1 MSSRYAVYF
10 APDRH
15 SPWRT
20 FGAHWL
26 GRDEHDSGVLPQP
39 LVEGISP
46 GELER
51 ITQKPRRYGFHA
63 TLKAPFRLAAGYDE
77 TSLLS
82 RLGALALKLKPVALS
97 PLKVTTLGDLGGSS
111 AFVALTPHATCEH
124 SPVDLL
130 ALAAA
135 CVTETDDLRAP
146 LTQQE
151 LARRRSTPLNARQIE
166 LLNLYGYPHVLEKFR
181 LHMTLTGPVEA
192 SVAQQVMRAVAPK
205 IAQLN
210 ADTPLW
216 LDRLCLFVE
225 RKPGAPFHR
234 IIDLKLTA

>member
-10 APDRH
+10 APDRY
-15 SPWRT
+15 SPWRS

-46 GELER
+46 NELER
-51 ITQKPRRYGFHA
+51 ITQEPRRYGFHA
-63 TLKAPFRLAAGYDE
+63 TLKAPFRLADGHDE
-77 TSLLS
+77 TRLMS
-82 RLGALALKLKPVALS
+82 RLGALARQLKPVALS
-97 PLKVTTLGDLGGSS
+97 PLKVTTLG
-111 AFVALTPHATCEH
+111 AFVALTPHVAGNQL
-124 SPVDLL
+124 PADLQ

-135 CVTETDDLRAP
+135 CVTEIDDLRAP

-151 LARRRSTPLNARQIE
+151 LARRRSTALDARQTE
-166 LLNLYGYPHVLEKFR
+166 LLNLYGYPHVLERFR

-192 SVAQQVMRAVAPK
+192 PVAQQVMRAVAPK

-210 ADTPLW
+210 ANTPLW

-225 RKPGAPFHR
+225 RQPGAPFHR
-234 IIDLKLTA
+234 IIDLKLSA

>member
-1 MSSRYAVYF
+1 MSPRYAVYF
-10 APDRH
+10 SPDRH
-15 SPWRT
+15 SPWRS

-26 GRDEHDSGVLPQP
+26 GRDEHDSGVFAQP

-51 ITQKPRRYGFHA
+51 ITQEPRRYGFHA
-63 TLKAPFRLAAGYDE
+63 TLKAPFRLAAGHNE
-77 TSLLS
+77 TTLVS

-97 PLKVTTLGDLGGSS
+97 PLKVTMVGD
-111 AFVALTPHATCEH
+111 FVALTSHAAGDQP
-124 SPVDLL
+124 PVDLL

-135 CVTETDDLRAP
+135 CVTEIDDLRAP

-151 LARRRSTPLNARQIE
+151 LARRRSTELDARQTE
-166 LLNLYGYPHVLEKFR
+166 LLNLYGYPHVLEHFR
-181 LHMTLTGPVEA
+181 FHMTLTGPVEA
-192 SVAQQVMRAVAPK
+192 SIAQQVMRAVAPK

-234 IIDLKLTA
+234 IIDLKLSA